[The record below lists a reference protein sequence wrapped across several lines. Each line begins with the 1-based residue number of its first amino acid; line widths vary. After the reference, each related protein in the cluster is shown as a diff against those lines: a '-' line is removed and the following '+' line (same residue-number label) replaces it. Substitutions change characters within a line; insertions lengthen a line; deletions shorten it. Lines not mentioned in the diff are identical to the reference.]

1 MQRHVCARKSKKIIS
16 VRTEMK
22 FVIQRLCQEKV
33 CVIKNIKLH
42 IVTDI
47 KVRPNS
53 FFEFSDFDIW
63 VGGRVLL
70 HTKEITPIVM
80 CSNYGIT

>member
-1 MQRHVCARKSKKIIS
+1 MLELAIVTLNEDKKI
-16 VRTEMK
+16 K
-22 FVIQRLCQEKV
+22 
-33 CVIKNIKLH
+33 IKNIKLH

-63 VGGRVLL
+63 VGGRAFL

-80 CSNYGIT
+80 HSNYGIT